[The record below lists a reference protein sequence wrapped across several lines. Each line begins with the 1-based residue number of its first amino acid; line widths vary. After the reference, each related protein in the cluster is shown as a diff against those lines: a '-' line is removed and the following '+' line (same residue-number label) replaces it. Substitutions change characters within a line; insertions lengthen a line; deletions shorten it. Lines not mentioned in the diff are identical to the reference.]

1 LAFLCFPLL
10 SPAAPASAADEPC
23 SVTLQSGDDVGQA
36 ASRGRVVCLAPG
48 TYNPFVIDRT
58 SVNGVTVRGLDPER
72 SVVQTSSS
80 ADVVVYGA
88 NNATLSN
95 LTVRGPKGVYVARST
110 GVTLDRVRVDSAALA
125 VHIDESSTATLSN
138 VAISHASEVG
148 LLVRNNA
155 SVEGSGLSVTDSTLV
170 AVAAAKNANSLTL
183 RDSEVAR
190 AGKGPGIFAG
200 ISGCAELEAATLDI
214 SPCFY
219 SNPGSYL
226 SQTKV
231 LLERVKVHDGPGT
244 GLVFFPGVTA
254 EVHGVEVTGWG
265 LTGMFAWGSTVHV
278 AGGTFDQNEE
288 NAIEYR
294 AFPDPRTSVM
304 LRAKGS
310 MEDTTIRRTKPYKG
324 NVLGGGVVVQ
334 GAELSFTRSV
344 ISENAAFG
352 LVYDNGASG
361 QITDSRITQNADTG
375 VCVLPGNNVE
385 VRTTEITGN
394 SNNDPRFCAA

>member
-1 LAFLCFPLL
+1 MLGTMLRLVSVLALLCLPIF
-10 SPAAPASAADEPC
+10 SPPSPASATDEPC

-48 TYNPFVIDRT
+48 VYNPFVIDRT
-58 SVNGVTVRGLDPER
+58 SINGVTVRGLDPVR

-80 ADVVVYGA
+80 ADVIVYGA

-110 GVTLDRVRVDSAALA
+110 GVTLDRLRVDGAALA
-125 VHIDESSTATLSN
+125 VHVDDSSTATLN
-138 VAISHASEVG
+138 DVAISHASEVG

-155 SVEGSGLSVTDSTLV
+155 SVEGSGVSVSDSTLV
-170 AVAAAKNANSLTL
+170 AVAAVKNANSLTL

-200 ISGCAELEAATLDI
+200 ISGCAELEAATMDI

-219 SNPGSYL
+219 ANPGSYL

-265 LTGMFAWGSTVHV
+265 LTGMFAWGCTVHV
-278 AGGTFDQNEE
+278 ANATFDVNE
-288 NAIEYR
+288 
-294 AFPDPRTSVM
+294 
-304 LRAKGS
+304 
-310 MEDTTIRRTKPYKG
+310 
-324 NVLGGGVVVQ
+324 
-334 GAELSFTRSV
+334 
-344 ISENAAFG
+344 
-352 LVYDNGASG
+352 
-361 QITDSRITQNADTG
+361 
-375 VCVLPGNNVE
+375 
-385 VRTTEITGN
+385 
-394 SNNDPRFCAA
+394 